1 MKMNWMVTC
10 ERHGFRYVV
19 FVNSTEERLR
29 GYMKTELPEAISYT
43 GATEAEVEAARLLRL
58 PIYLY

>member
-1 MKMNWMVTC
+1 MKMNWIVTC

-19 FVNSTEERLR
+19 LVNSTEERLR
-29 GYMKTELPEAISYT
+29 EYMETELPEAISYT
-43 GATEAEVEAARLLRL
+43 GATDAEVEAARLLRL

>member
-1 MKMNWMVTC
+1 MKRNWMVTC

-19 FVNSTEERLR
+19 IVNCTEERLG
-29 GYMKTELPEAISYT
+29 GYMETELPEAISYT
-43 GATEAEVEAARLLRL
+43 GATDSEVEAARVLRL

>member
-1 MKMNWMVTC
+1 MKRNWLVTC

-19 FVNSTEERLR
+19 LVNCTEERLR
-29 GYMKTELPEAISYT
+29 GYMETELPEAVRYV
-43 GATEAEVEAARLLRL
+43 GARDTDVEAARTLGL